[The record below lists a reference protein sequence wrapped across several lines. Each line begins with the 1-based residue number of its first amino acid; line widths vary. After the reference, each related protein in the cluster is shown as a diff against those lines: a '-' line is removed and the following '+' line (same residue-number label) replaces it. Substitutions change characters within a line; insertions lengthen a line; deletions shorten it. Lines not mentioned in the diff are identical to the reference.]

1 MIRRICQ
8 FRNILSVPM
17 SRWKLASSGIRLKWK
32 YPKLLLMIIHYLVQ
46 PFVSKQETRNA
57 GKRSLAE
64 HFCGQA
70 FEGLQCRADRRVRSV
85 DQWCQQRLGYI
96 LLGHR
101 YQANTSSIRYRNNA
115 SAKGARQKSW
125 KSAKDK
131 AAGFVNIINYIIYIS
146 IQNNV
151 LNECVILL
159 LILKRPM
166 TWTCILP
173 GI

>member
-1 MIRRICQ
+1 MI
-8 FRNILSVPM
+8 M
-17 SRWKLASSGIRLKWK
+17 
-32 YPKLLLMIIHYLVQ
+32 HYLVQ

-101 YQANTSSIRYRNNA
+101 YQAHTSSIRYRNNA

-151 LNECVILL
+151 LNECVIFYSWSLKVQWLELAFYFVFKNDYLYGIINNTVASDLVIWMCFHFYFYLL
-159 LILKRPM
+159 K
-166 TWTCILP
+166 TSA
-173 GI
+173 